1 MEISSYR
8 DASHIPVGDDIATAR
23 GVCFRSTCTR
33 TRVDTE
39 LDHARTLRRHLRR
52 IPPAATKCTGSPLS
66 LHFSAGSKGACRRIA
81 LRTERR
87 KEMRQREI
95 FKVKRRKEIGSRVG
109 GIALNEEED
118 TRRPPE
124 GEKETRRDA
133 GDQGGHDEEEDR
145 RIERGCR
152 PAGEV
157 VGTIAV
163 TTLVAWYTLL
173 VVHTHDP
180 SLCLPRFSLSHF
192 ISVFPSLFSP
202 SFSLSRLLLHV
213 RAFPP
218 GAHTYV
224 QRSCAYTRTRIHSW
238 TACILVCTCACSLA
252 SLFFSASSLSRC
264 VEGNSRSLLLL
275 SFASV
280 GRPRKHTPRQG
291 DLLGETSSSTQP
303 WTRFLYASLLRSP
316 SVRLAISLYFSRS
329 F

>member
-1 MEISSYR
+1 MR
-8 DASHIPVGDDIATAR
+8 R
-23 GVCFRSTCTR
+23 
-33 TRVDTE
+33 E
-39 LDHARTLRRHLRR
+39 LDVT
-52 IPPAATKCTGSPLS
+52 P
-66 LHFSAGSKGACRRIA
+66 
-81 LRTERR
+81 
-87 KEMRQREI
+87 EI
-95 FKVKRRKEIGSRVG
+95 
-109 GIALNEEED
+109 
-118 TRRPPE
+118 T
-124 GEKETRRDA
+124 
-133 GDQGGHDEEEDR
+133 GGHDQEEDRRRR

-173 VVHTHDP
+173 VVHTHGP

-192 ISVFPSLFSP
+192 ISVSP
-202 SFSLSRLLLHV
+202 PLFSLSLFFLFLDFFCTYVRFLLVRTHMCNDHV
-213 RAFPP
+213 RI
-218 GAHTYV
+218 
-224 QRSCAYTRTRIHSW
+224 CTRTRVHSW
-238 TACILVCTCACSLA
+238 YPRAYVCVLSRL
-252 SLFFSASSLSRC
+252 SFFSASSLSRC